1 MIQQVIPMD
10 LIPSYLPSYLI
21 YTFSFPL
28 SDVVITP
35 PAPRQVVPTPAGCR
49 HEVWMPKQEK
59 LFPSLHVWIFQGQT
73 GRINWQ

>member
-21 YTFSFPL
+21 YIFSFPL

-35 PAPRQVVPTPAGCR
+35 PSPARLFQHQLGAVMKSSECLSRRNFSPLYTYEYFKDRQA
-49 HEVWMPKQEK
+49 E
-59 LFPSLHVWIFQGQT
+59 
-73 GRINWQ
+73 